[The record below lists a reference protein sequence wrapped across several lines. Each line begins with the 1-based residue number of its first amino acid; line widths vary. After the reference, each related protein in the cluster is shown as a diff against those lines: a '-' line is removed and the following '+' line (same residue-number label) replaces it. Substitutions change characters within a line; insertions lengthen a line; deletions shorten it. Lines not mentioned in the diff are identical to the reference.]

1 MTYSEAINSL
11 QIGTNFKLQYDTGYY
26 KVDDVYFN
34 NLSEAMQYIQNSI
47 SIAKGIVIVSEQE
60 YVYNTISKSIEEKL
74 AVIL

>member
-74 AVIL
+74 ADIL